1 MSNSLTNEIRVKLHI
16 TGTSECNVK
25 NLWICLNYD
34 QKPTIA
40 HVIEHIKK
48 NYCVDSI
55 KKLDKGNDYD
65 ELVDVKLFMDDYW
78 LPPYENSRLI
88 RENDCIK

>member
-1 MSNSLTNEIRVKLHI
+1 MNNLVSEIRTKLHI
-16 TGTSECNVK
+16 KTSNEPEVK
-25 NLWICLNYD
+25 NLWMCLDYD

-40 HVIEHIKK
+40 HVIDHVQKNLLEKK
-48 NYCVDSI
+48 TDISEC
-55 KKLDKGNDYD
+55 KLYLDN
-65 ELVDVKLFMDDYW
+65 YW